1 MNENAELVL
10 GFDIRIEDQVGA
22 NNWIAKRRNEFLLR
36 SDVLQPYSVDT
47 TVWPSILDSNC
58 RPNTCIGYQD
68 LWSDL
73 PGLRS
78 FSSGE
83 LQSGVGGQLIAITL
97 SLEKS
102 SSEFTR
108 WQMDVPPTIPAI
120 RDNSWQSFGYVVAD
134 RWLLSGLSN
143 CGFLPGIDDVT
154 NLRTQWHGK
163 LNDHHLFDAPE
174 DARAFQSLSISRAA
188 EHSPFFIFGIWW
200 VQI

>member
-47 TVWPSILDSNC
+47 TVWPSILDSNR

-83 LQSGVGGQLIAITL
+83 LQSGVGG
-97 SLEKS
+97 
-102 SSEFTR
+102 
-108 WQMDVPPTIPAI
+108 
-120 RDNSWQSFGYVVAD
+120 
-134 RWLLSGLSN
+134 
-143 CGFLPGIDDVT
+143 
-154 NLRTQWHGK
+154 
-163 LNDHHLFDAPE
+163 
-174 DARAFQSLSISRAA
+174 AA
-188 EHSPFFIFGIWW
+188 YCYHS
-200 VQI
+200 